1 MITKICDE
9 NGATVQLSSSE
20 ILIINNS
27 LNEICN
33 AFALSDFETRMGATV
48 GEVSALLKSM
58 RQLLDSSE
66 EGKAANDVAH

>member
-20 ILIINNS
+20 ILIINNW

-33 AFALSDFETRMGATV
+33 AFALNDFETRMGATV
-48 GEVSALLKSM
+48 EELSALLKSM
-58 RQLLDSSE
+58 GQLLDSSGE
-66 EGKAANDVAH
+66 EKVTNNVAH